1 MGNIWCCKK
10 KQKLKVL
17 PQNLGDIKLDDIKS
31 DDNKLGEINDNFSK
45 SSDIEESDARLDSVN
60 EEQKTTQRS
69 DIELWM
75 TKRSKTPNAEVWKL
89 GESIQSL
96 SYTEK
101 YDLETIELI

>member
-17 PQNLGDIKLDDIKS
+17 PQHLGDIKP

-45 SSDIEESDARLDSVN
+45 SSEIEESDARLDSVN
-60 EEQKTTQRS
+60 EEQKTAQQS
-69 DIELWM
+69 DIEVWM